1 MQSVGQEFLPSL
13 ALKGDFNMDIN
24 ENLSAPTLE
33 QMESAKSALMTFVM
47 YHYQSLRES
56 GYTVND
62 AKQIIADNILE
73 LYNNYASVS
82 ELPKIQKHT
91 SLIDPQTLIAEL
103 IKDSKALGISGK
115 PIYNKLLDL
124 KKLLTSN

>member
-1 MQSVGQEFLPSL
+1 ME
-13 ALKGDFNMDIN
+13 IN
-24 ENLSAPTLE
+24 ENFSAPTLE
-33 QMESAKSALMTFVM
+33 QMESAKSALMTFIM

-56 GYTVND
+56 GYSLPD

-82 ELPKIQKHT
+82 DLPKIQKHT
-91 SLIDPQTLIAEL
+91 SLMSPEYIINDLIRDA
-103 IKDSKALGISGK
+103 KALGIPGK

-124 KKLLTSN
+124 KKLITSN